1 LGEAIGEKANEQEKM
16 KQNNF
21 VYYLHALTLAD
32 SDELEQGQVM
42 LAFVVQVE
50 RRGEFRYV
58 MLEMD

>member
-1 LGEAIGEKANEQEKM
+1 M